1 MRAYEYSINPA
12 FKLFTSNQYISSL
25 LFKTHENNHY
35 SYSSDNNNIPLNL
48 RYKFT
53 KKYCIK
59 LIISGQKVKNILKWM
74 EWMKNKYR
82 NCLFTPQTRKK

>member
-35 SYSSDNNNIPLNL
+35 SYSSDNINIPKVATKL
-48 RYKFT
+48 RK
-53 KKYCIK
+53 
-59 LIISGQKVKNILKWM
+59 III
-74 EWMKNKYR
+74 EY
-82 NCLFTPQTRKK
+82 